1 MPHKPEFILIPT
13 NTKQGPS
20 IHICKTCRLSLQ
32 QQRLASAAAVSAGY
46 PSPIEPP
53 PSGAALPSNTPSAS
67 LRTAYRVK
75 ASVLLSR
82 PPLITRDLT
91 PFEKSYFLYQRRLN
105 ERLAMPFSRYFYY
118 QKGTPGDVEWKR
130 KIKERLTPARDIGV
144 YNAYA
149 KEGWNDEVLVG
160 ANESEPDVQVDALL
174 KDAEVEGL
182 TGEEGQEVKKHEVEK
197 PMPRITEADR
207 IGDTKSLDRNLQR
220 TLYLVVREG
229 KEGKWWFPN
238 DVLVGK
244 ESLHTAAERII
255 VQAGG
260 LNMNT
265 WVIGNIP
272 LGHYIYN
279 FGTAMEAQDQSEE
292 LRGEKFFFMK
302 GRIMAGQA
310 NLADNKLGLTD
321 FQWLAKDEIQK
332 TLTPRDWNGVKNIL
346 SER

>member
-1 MPHKPEFILIPT
+1 MSRRQEILT
-13 NTKQGPS
+13 RFAGQTRPS
-20 IHICKTCRLSLQ
+20 SHICRTCRLSLRQ
-32 QQRLASAAAVSAGY
+32 RRLASTATASAAHVG
-46 PSPIEPP
+46 PIEPP
-53 PSGAALPSNTPSAS
+53 PSGAAVPSNTPSTW
-67 LRTAYRVK
+67 LRTVYKVK
-75 ASVLLSR
+75 ASILLSR

-105 ERLAMPFSRYFYY
+105 ERLALPFSRYFYY

-130 KIKERLTPARDIGV
+130 KIKDRLTPARDIGV

-160 ANESEPDVQVDALL
+160 ARESEPEAQVDALL
-174 KDAEVEGL
+174 RDADVEGL
-182 TGEEGQEVKKHEVEK
+182 AGEEGQEVKKQEVEK
-197 PMPRITEADR
+197 PMPRFTEADQA
-207 IGDTKSLDRNLQR
+207 GDTRSLDRNLQR
-220 TLYLVVREG
+220 TLYLLVREG
-229 KEGKWWFPN
+229 SEGKWSFPS

-260 LNMNT
+260 MNMNT

-279 FGTAMEAQDQSEE
+279 YGTASEKSDKNEE

-310 NLADNKLGLTD
+310 NLADNKFGLTD

-332 TLTPRDWNGVKNIL
+332 TLAPRDWNGVKNIL

>member
-1 MPHKPEFILIPT
+1 MPRRQEFLTQFAAPT
-13 NTKQGPS
+13 RPS
-20 IHICKTCRLSLQ
+20 IHICKICR
-32 QQRLASAAAVSAGY
+32 RLASTATASAAHASPVENPPPHAAVS
-46 PSPIEPP
+46 
-53 PSGAALPSNTPSAS
+53 SNKPFVP
-67 LRTAYRVK
+67 LRTAYKVK
-75 ASVLLSR
+75 ASILLSR

-160 ANESEPDVQVDALL
+160 AKESEPEAQVEALL
-174 KDAEVEGL
+174 WDAEVEGL
-182 TGEEGQEVKKHEVEK
+182 KGEEEQEVKKHEVEK
-197 PMPRITEADR
+197 PMPRFTKADEV
-207 IGDTKSLDRNLQR
+207 GDTKSLDRKMQR

-229 KEGKWWFPN
+229 REGKWWFPN

-260 LNMNT
+260 MNMNT
-265 WVIGNIP
+265 WVVGNIP
-272 LGHYIYN
+272 LGHYIHNY
-279 FGTAMEAQDQSEE
+279 GTAAEFKDKSED
-292 LRGEKFFFMK
+292 LKGEKFFFMK

-310 NLADNKLGLTD
+310 NLVGNKLGLTD
-321 FQWLAKDEIQK
+321 FQWLAKDEMQK
-332 TLTPRDWNGVKNIL
+332 TLAPRDWNAVKNIL
-346 SER
+346 SGR